1 MFGSN
6 EVKMELLGGHF
17 GVIFRSKS
25 RVRIQ
30 FAKFITLFV
39 MKFIYIYTV
48 VVQKLTVQKLTSTS
62 GTHGPRIKCISDS
75 SEDP

>member
-1 MFGSN
+1 MLRSNGSN
-6 EVKMELLGGHF
+6 HVIVE

-39 MKFIYIYTV
+39 MKFIYICTV
-48 VVQKLTVQKLTSTS
+48 VVQKLTVQKLTST
-62 GTHGPRIKCISDS
+62 
-75 SEDP
+75 

>member
-39 MKFIYIYTV
+39 MKFIYICAV
-48 VVQKLTVQKLTSTS
+48 VVQN
-62 GTHGPRIKCISDS
+62 
-75 SEDP
+75 